1 MANTGPDPR
10 RRARPGEGSGQNP
23 GSTSKPDS
31 PEAGRETGETPIRG
45 NASSEAIPTRVR
57 PPQQPG
63 RQVKTGRDVAN
74 EKRGKSTERTRTTIP
89 DKLGDQVEAKLI
101 EVSAWLTPTAEEFGT
116 ENADK
121 AARAFMQLAT
131 KYNIIA
137 IMLMRWV
144 MSESAFYL
152 LKYFTG
158 LVTAVQVDFE
168 RVHPDSKISKWTGVT
183 PAWDATHNREIDIQR
198 FAIGPA
204 VATTGW
210 RGSSERDQ
218 WVQYEPPFQFVPVN
232 TNWETTSGA
241 YPYGSMGGSP
251 RPYR

>member
-10 RRARPGEGSGQNP
+10 RRARPGEGTGQGSGGP
-23 GSTSKPDS
+23 SKPDS
-31 PEAGRETGETPIRG
+31 PETDQPTRTNDVRQNP
-45 NASSEAIPTRVR
+45 SSEAIPTRVK

-63 RQVKTGRDVAN
+63 RQVRTGRDVAN
-74 EKRGKSTERTRTTIP
+74 ERKGKGPDRARTTIP

-101 EVSAWLTPTAEEFGT
+101 EVSAWFTPTAEEFGT

-137 IMLMRWV
+137 VMLMRWV
-144 MSESAFYL
+144 MSESALYL
-152 LKYFTG
+152 VKYLVG
-158 LVTAVQVDFE
+158 MVTAVQVDFE
-168 RVHPDSKISKWTGVT
+168 RVHPDSKISRWTGVT

-198 FAIGPA
+198 FSIGPA

-218 WVQYEPPFQFVPVN
+218 WVQYEPPFQFVPVD
-232 TNWETTSGA
+232 TNWESTTRP